1 MKIANTDYP
10 NRDSYQLWINDLQ
23 LIGTDAPS
31 GSKIMRACLEIMEM
45 LIKKNVSYGD
55 SALSPIRIFAQADN
69 VEQIKIRIDDKINRI
84 KNNQGFAG
92 DNDIDD
98 MIGYLILLKIALTKV
113 E

>member
-1 MKIANTDYP
+1 MTNTDYP
-10 NRDSYQLWINDLQ
+10 NKDSCQAWITDLQ

-31 GSKIMRACLEIMEM
+31 GPKIMRTCLEIMEM

-55 SALSPIRIFAQADN
+55 SALSPVRIFAQSDN

-92 DNDIDD
+92 DYDIDD
-98 MIGYLILLKIALTKV
+98 KIGYLILLKIALTKA